1 MNIFLSMRRATV
13 MAGKRRTG
21 RSASFNSPSSKGF
34 SLDQRANSLSD
45 IAKWQDGSILVKL
58 RSVWCGRRKL
68 NPHELVACQS
78 PVIKQA
84 TLHEEQPP
92 AAARARRFA
101 AKNAPAG
108 LRQIRI
114 NIRLE
119 IGISDSLR
127 QPPPRLRPKTA
138 SGDSRSAR
146 PVALTSLI
154 FVVCLC
160 RFRCLGLGIV

>member
-108 LRQIRI
+108 QRQIVTISVR
-114 NIRLE
+114 RVH
-119 IGISDSLR
+119 IGQWDGTPYASLR
-127 QPPPRLRPKTA
+127 HGSGQRRLREIH
-138 SGDSRSAR
+138 GQR
-146 PVALTSLI
+146 
-154 FVVCLC
+154 
-160 RFRCLGLGIV
+160 GLWR